1 MLKKLLSIT
10 VLALSLGAS
19 VIAQDTPRDV
29 KDLVGARAA
38 GGETSLKSRGYV
50 FIKTTKSDDRSYSN
64 WWKAS
69 SKTCLTVAT
78 FNGRYDSI
86 VSGPAEDCKTETGN
100 SGNTTGDGAPDDVAD
115 LVGARAAGGE
125 TDLKSRGYRFIK
137 TSKSDDRSYSNWWN
151 ASSKT
156 CLTVATFNGRFDT
169 IVSGPAVDCKAS
181 SGGGASSGSSAQ
193 IDLSDLVGA
202 RAAGADTEMQSRGFR
217 NTRSAK
223 SGSASLTYWFNADN
237 RQCAMITVRNGKVSS
252 VSKSTDR
259 SCK

>member
-1 MLKKLLSIT
+1 MFRNLLSIT
-10 VLALSLGAS
+10 ICALVFGAS
-19 VIAQDTPRDV
+19 VFAQDTPRDV

-86 VSGPAEDCKTETGN
+86 VSGPAEDCKKESVD
-100 SGNTTGDGAPDDVAD
+100 SGNATSNGAPDDVAD

-151 ASSKT
+151 ATSKT

-169 IVSGPAVDCKAS
+169 IVSGPADDCKAS
-181 SGGGASSGSSAQ
+181 SGGSASSGSSAQ

-202 RAAGADTEMQSRGFR
+202 RGAGADTEMQSRGFR
-217 NTRSAK
+217 NTRSSK
-223 SGSASLTYWFNADN
+223 SGSASFTYWFNPDN
-237 RQCAMITVRNGKVSS
+237 RQCAMMTVRNGKVSS
-252 VSKSTDR
+252 VTKSFDR